1 MIIPALC
8 RYYDILDA
16 DEDTPISKEGYS
28 IAKVSFVL
36 VLSADGELTNI
47 IDLRSDEKKPRPK
60 EMEVPKQTARQVN
73 VLPYYL
79 CDNAK
84 YIFGVEKKK
93 GDERKKILESP
104 DKIISILQDTGTEIT
119 LVSVRSHECFNSFKE
134 LHHRLLDTIDD
145 PRAKSLLTFLDAWN
159 PDNFVEHLKISLF
172 ADDLLDGGS
181 CIFQIGDEDYLH
193 LIGALK
199 KGWEMKGSE
208 NEEDIYM
215 AQCLVCGGILPI
227 SRTHQTIKGVAGA
240 QISGASLVS
249 FNNPCFESYGKK
261 QSYNAPI
268 SAGAEFK
275 YTTVLKHLIA
285 NRSNRIRIG
294 DSTTVFWAETTEK
307 AGEDLAMFLIN
318 PIDDEGTET
327 SNESSEGTPIQD
339 VRTREQVR
347 EILSKV
353 KAGKPLS
360 VQDIGTDP
368 TTNFYILGLSPN
380 NARLSVRFWHQD
392 HFGDVVARLA
402 RHHIDME
409 IIRDDSGPPYV
420 SVFRLLRETVPK
432 GSDNPEPSPIIGG
445 LLMSSILNN
454 SIYPIQLYYTI
465 LSRIKVERSIN
476 YVRAAFIKAYLLRQI
491 RSGLSQIPR
500 EVVTV
505 SLDEDNPSVPY
516 RLGRLFAVLE
526 KVQIETNK
534 NMGSTINSKYFSS
547 ACATPA
553 VVFPVLLKLAQHH
566 IAKSDWGYKTK
577 QWIEEILSGVE
588 AFPAYLTL
596 EDQGLFMLG
605 YYHQSKA
612 FFVKKDLNVVDEV

>member
-1 MIIPALC
+1 M
-8 RYYDILDA
+8 
-16 DEDTPISKEGYS
+16 
-28 IAKVSFVL
+28 
-36 VLSADGELTNI
+36 TNI

-79 CDNAK
+79 CENVK

-93 GDERKKILESP
+93 GDERKKILENP

-119 LVSVRSHECFNSFKE
+119 LVSVRSRECFNSFKE
-134 LHHRLLDTIDD
+134 LHHGLLDTIDD
-145 PRAKSLLTFLDAWN
+145 PRAKSLLIFLDAWN
-159 PDNFVEHLKISLF
+159 PDNFVEHPKISLF

-181 CIFQIGDEDYLH
+181 CIFQIGDEGYLH

-199 KGWEMKGSE
+199 NVWEMKGSE
-208 NEEDIYM
+208 DEEDIYM
-215 AQCLVCGGILPI
+215 AQCLVCGEIKPI

-249 FNNPCFESYGKK
+249 FNNLCFESYGKK

-285 NRSNRIRIG
+285 TRSNRIRIG

-318 PIDDEGTET
+318 PIDDEGTEA
-327 SNESSEGTPIQD
+327 SDESSEGTLVQD

-392 HFGDVVARLA
+392 HFGDVVTRLA

-409 IIRDDSGPPYV
+409 IIRDDSGPLYV

-432 GSDNPEPSPIIGG
+432 GSDNPEPSPIISG

-491 RSGLSQIPR
+491 RSGLSQIPS

-526 KVQIETNK
+526 KVQSETNK
-534 NMGSTINSKYFSS
+534 NMGSTITSKYFSS

-588 AFPAYLTL
+588 AFPAYLIL

-612 FFVKKDLNVVDEV
+612 FFCQKRSECC